1 MRGAFTFESKR
12 HDQGLLLGLDLY
24 SVPNLI
30 GLPDRQSYVLRDIIP
45 QTTVHLFP
53 GKPRQ
58 R

>member
-1 MRGAFTFESKR
+1 MTK
-12 HDQGLLLGLDLY
+12 DLLLGLDLY

-45 QTTVHLFP
+45 QTTVHLFS